1 MNLFLSLSS
10 TIITVL
16 YMYFCSFDSSIHYTN
31 IQHSFSI
38 LNILLIFTHSC
49 KLNMLNF
56 KTSVEMFLALCYRFS
71 ILVFS
76 LVTFIIK
83 CYIEAVVINIYIVD
97 FMSIKDNLL
106 IFTMCTQGESY
117 TKQNKSFSS
126 ILNIIFFC
134 NRP

>member
-1 MNLFLSLSS
+1 M
-10 TIITVL
+10 
-16 YMYFCSFDSSIHYTN
+16 
-31 IQHSFSI
+31 
-38 LNILLIFTHSC
+38 FTHSC

-56 KTSVEMFLALCYRFS
+56 KTSVEMFLAQCYRLS

-106 IFTMCTQGESY
+106 FFNVYTGESY

>member
-1 MNLFLSLSS
+1 MSLIQILSLYS

-31 IQHSFSI
+31 IPISKHSFSI
-38 LNILLIFTHSC
+38 RNILLMFTHSC

-56 KTSVEMFLALCYRFS
+56 KTSVEMFLALCYRLS
-71 ILVFS
+71 RLVFS

-97 FMSIKDNLL
+97 FMSIKDNLNV
-106 IFTMCTQGESY
+106 Y
-117 TKQNKSFSS
+117 TERKFYKAG
-126 ILNIIFFC
+126 
-134 NRP
+134 